1 MSTKDATWKNQNHLK
16 VHKDNGGVTLKLP
29 ESVANQYKD
38 MYVEMDVE
46 LLSPDKAHS
55 VSVNEYSQNRNEL
68 SYKYRRL
75 VTPVTMRVKASDKL
89 NIHLS
94 KGNYRLSVKG
104 IYGEDYSTLKKASKE
119 LTPVKVKDM
128 RNGYVVKK
136 PKNATGYVILPTV
149 YAKGMHAQ
157 VDGKEVP
164 VHQANGIMTAIPV
177 NKGDKVIK
185 LTYTPPQFY
194 LLAIMSFIGVIG
206 SILFSLWVKKKR

>member
-1 MSTKDATWKNQNHLK
+1 MSTKDATWKNQNNLK

-104 IYGEDYSTLKKASKE
+104 IYGEDYSTLKKLQRINTCES
-119 LTPVKVKDM
+119 
-128 RNGYVVKK
+128 
-136 PKNATGYVILPTV
+136 
-149 YAKGMHAQ
+149 
-157 VDGKEVP
+157 
-164 VHQANGIMTAIPV
+164 
-177 NKGDKVIK
+177 
-185 LTYTPPQFY
+185 
-194 LLAIMSFIGVIG
+194 
-206 SILFSLWVKKKR
+206 

>member
-1 MSTKDATWKNQNHLK
+1 MTYGFEKKDMILNGKHTLIHSKNMIDYPSAHVTNHIYNSDDLKSPLDREQAMLKGIILNDNSEKANTSFKPNKNLLTESKMSTKDATWKNQNHLK

-104 IYGEDYSTLKKASKE
+104 IYGEDYSTLKK
-119 LTPVKVKDM
+119 LQ
-128 RNGYVVKK
+128 
-136 PKNATGYVILPTV
+136 KN
-149 YAKGMHAQ
+149 
-157 VDGKEVP
+157 
-164 VHQANGIMTAIPV
+164 
-177 NKGDKVIK
+177 
-185 LTYTPPQFY
+185 
-194 LLAIMSFIGVIG
+194 
-206 SILFSLWVKKKR
+206 

>member
-94 KGNYRLSVKG
+94 KGNYRLSVKVFMAR
-104 IYGEDYSTLKKASKE
+104 TTAHLK
-119 LTPVKVKDM
+119 
-128 RNGYVVKK
+128 
-136 PKNATGYVILPTV
+136 
-149 YAKGMHAQ
+149 
-157 VDGKEVP
+157 
-164 VHQANGIMTAIPV
+164 
-177 NKGDKVIK
+177 
-185 LTYTPPQFY
+185 
-194 LLAIMSFIGVIG
+194 SF
-206 SILFSLWVKKKR
+206 KRINTCES